1 MEGACVYAER
11 MGPVGTE
18 DAFVLLLGT
27 ILLGCMMLLMGLF
40 ISKLQIN
47 SDIGSAT

>member
-1 MEGACVYAER
+1 MFSLDTLGKEMEGACVYAER

-40 ISKLQIN
+40 L
-47 SDIGSAT
+47 